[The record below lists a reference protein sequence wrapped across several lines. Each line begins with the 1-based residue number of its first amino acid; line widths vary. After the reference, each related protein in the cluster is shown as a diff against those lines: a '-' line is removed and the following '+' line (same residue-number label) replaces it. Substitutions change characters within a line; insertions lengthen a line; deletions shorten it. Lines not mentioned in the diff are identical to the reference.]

1 MVVAQAVIL
10 DDSAAWICWSWMI
23 PAELESCCYPHWKCR
38 EAGCDIS
45 EGLISV
51 SHKAKNLPVRVK
63 GKHHKTMINLSFHAF
78 LSVLLQKVPPS

>member
-1 MVVAQAVIL
+1 MLVAQSVIL
-10 DDSAAWICWSWMI
+10 DASAAWICWAWR
-23 PAELESCCYPHWKCR
+23 AGELLLSTLEVRES
-38 EAGCDIS
+38 GCDSS

-63 GKHHKTMINLSFHAF
+63 GKHYITMTDLSFHAL